1 MGYNT
6 VHGSNSFRLGRGAR
20 LRTKNVLVAGASS
33 GLGLA
38 VAREAARAGHRVFAG
53 ARGFLDRE
61 GEAPEGFY
69 RLALDVTD
77 PDSVARSV
85 REVER
90 AAGPVDVL
98 ILCAARIVLGSCE
111 ETSPEE
117 LHAVLNT
124 NFVGVARMVQ
134 AVLPSMRARKSGLI
148 VPFTSINGLLGT
160 PFTGAYVASKHAVEG
175 WAECLRMECRPF
187 GVEVCVVRPGD
198 HRSGSLD
205 YRQSA
210 AKSGGT
216 GSPYAYACA
225 RGTATI
231 ARDEA
236 GGSDPERLA
245 RAVTRLIGKE
255 RRLRGQRTVA
265 RIDQR
270 LAVWLHDLLP
280 TRVFSRVLGLYY
292 VGGKPIQKKKGGQA

>member
-1 MGYNT
+1 LQAKT
-6 VHGSNSFRLGRGAR
+6 
-20 LRTKNVLVAGASS
+20 VLVAGASS

-38 VAREAARAGHRVFAG
+38 TAREAARAGHRVFAG
-53 ARGFLDRE
+53 ARGFAGQE
-61 GEAPEGFY
+61 GDGPEGFY

-77 PDSVARSV
+77 PAGIARSV
-85 REVER
+85 VEVER
-90 AAGPVDVL
+90 LAGPVDVL

-111 ETSPEE
+111 ETTVEE
-117 LHAVLNT
+117 LQAVLDT
-124 NFVGVARMVQ
+124 NFVGIVRVVQ

-148 VPFTSINGLLGT
+148 VPFSSINGLVGT

-187 GVEVCVVRPGD
+187 GIRVCVVRPGD
-198 HRSGSLD
+198 HRSGGAA
-205 YRQSA
+205 YREHA
-210 AKSGGT
+210 RRAGDR
-216 GSPYAYACA
+216 GSPYAGAYA
-225 RGTATI
+225 RGTAAI

-245 RAVTRLIGKE
+245 RAVARLIGKG
-255 RRLRGQRTVA
+255 RSGQRLVA

-280 TRVFSRVLGLYY
+280 TRLFSRILGMYY
-292 VGGKPIQKKKGGQA
+292 VGKEK

>member
-1 MGYNT
+1 MWGG
-6 VHGSNSFRLGRGAR
+6 VP
-20 LRTKNVLVAGASS
+20 LRAKTALTVLVAGASS

-53 ARGFLDRE
+53 ARSFAGQA
-61 GEAPEGFY
+61 GESPEGCF

-77 PDSVARSV
+77 PASVSAAV
-85 REVER
+85 REAER
-90 AAGPVDVL
+90 LAGAIDVL

-117 LHAVLNT
+117 LRGVLDT
-124 NFVGVARMVQ
+124 NLVGMARVVQ
-134 AVLPSMRARKSGLI
+134 AVLPSMRARGRGLI
-148 VPFTSINGLLGT
+148 VPFSSINGLLGT

-187 GVEVCVVRPGD
+187 GIRVCVVRPGD
-198 HRSGSLD
+198 FRSGGAA
-205 YRQSA
+205 YRQPA
-210 AKSGGT
+210 GKAGAP
-216 GSPYAYACA
+216 GSPYAAAYA
-225 RGTATI
+225 RGVATI

-236 GGSDPERLA
+236 GGGDPARLA
-245 RAVTRLIGKE
+245 RAVVRLIGT
-255 RRLRGQRTVA
+255 RRAPGQRIVA

-280 TRVFSRVLGLYY
+280 ARAFAWALGLYY
-292 VGGKPIQKKKGGQA
+292 LGRLGRAPEKA

>member
-1 MGYNT
+1 M
-6 VHGSNSFRLGRGAR
+6 RGGMRVQAK
-20 LRTKNVLVAGASS
+20 TVLVAGASS

-53 ARGFLDRE
+53 ARSYLQQE
-61 GEAPEGFY
+61 GDAPEGFY
-69 RLALDVTD
+69 RLALDITD
-77 PDSVARSV
+77 PASIARSV
-85 REVER
+85 SEVER
-90 AAGPVDVL
+90 LAGPIDAL

-117 LHAVLNT
+117 LRAVLDT
-124 NFVGVARMVQ
+124 NFVGIVRMTQ
-134 AVLPSMRARKSGLI
+134 AVLPSMRARESGLI
-148 VPFTSINGLLGT
+148 VPFSSVNGLLGT

-187 GVEVCVVRPGD
+187 GIRVCVVRPGD
-198 HRSGSLD
+198 HRSGSSA
-205 YRQSA
+205 YRQYA
-210 AKSGGT
+210 AKAGSPD
-216 GSPYAYACA
+216 SPYAAACA
-225 RGTATI
+225 RGAATI

-245 RAVTRLIGKE
+245 RVVTRLMEEG
-255 RRLRGQRTVA
+255 RPGQRTVA

-280 TRVFSRVLGLYY
+280 TRLFSRVLGVYY
-292 VGGKPIQKKKGGQA
+292 LGAQKPGVQKKEGGQP